1 MGPVAQDTSIF
12 FEESAVFI
20 RRAPKEPRLI
30 ITVMWDCINSRVVP
44 PPEVALAWRVPNRG
58 GGTQKNCRWPIGETG
73 NPHNEVWR

>member
-44 PPEVALAWRVPNRG
+44 PPEVALAWRVRREG
-58 GGTQKNCRWPIGETG
+58 RWVG
-73 NPHNEVWR
+73 VLLL